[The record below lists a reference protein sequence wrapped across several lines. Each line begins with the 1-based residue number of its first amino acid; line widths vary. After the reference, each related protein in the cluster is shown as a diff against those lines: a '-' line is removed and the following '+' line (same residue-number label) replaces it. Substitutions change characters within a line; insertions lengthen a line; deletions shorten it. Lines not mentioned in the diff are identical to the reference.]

1 LNIENK
7 NKIFKLLVD
16 YSTEDLN
23 LLKLQLDKKIKKY
36 SIYNNFKQTSKI
48 NYFNLLK
55 RNRLLKELIYKKYIL
70 ANILNRRMYKYANPV
85 K

>member
-7 NKIFKLLVD
+7 NKIFELLID
-16 YSTEDLN
+16 YSSDDLN
-23 LLKLQLDKKIKKY
+23 LLKLKLENKIKKY
-36 SIYNNFKQTSKI
+36 SIYNDFKKTSKI

-55 RNRLLKELIYKKYIL
+55 RKRLLNELIYKKDIL
-70 ANILNRRMYKYANPV
+70 VNILNRRMYKYANPV